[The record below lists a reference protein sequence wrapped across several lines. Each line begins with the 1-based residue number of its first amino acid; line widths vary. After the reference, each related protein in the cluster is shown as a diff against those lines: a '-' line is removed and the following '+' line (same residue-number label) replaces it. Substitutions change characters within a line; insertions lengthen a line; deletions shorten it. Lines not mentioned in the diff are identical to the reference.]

1 MMDMKMDQDKMKQEI
16 LAEIMAAM
24 DERMGKKL
32 SPDEQMSEV
41 PAPEPSAGEIADVEI
56 EEPEMELDVASAD
69 TQYGD
74 TDVEEVEEG
83 PEAFKVPGRLK
94 RLMKDKLKA

>member
-1 MMDMKMDQDKMKQEI
+1 
-16 LAEIMAAM
+16 
-24 DERMGKKL
+24 
-32 SPDEQMSEV
+32 
-41 PAPEPSAGEIADVEI
+41 
-56 EEPEMELDVASAD
+56 VASAD
-69 TQYGD
+69 TEYGD